1 MKLSRSVTYAV
12 RALLE
17 MAQQDGDEPH
27 RGNQLAVVGGMPPKF
42 LQQILRTLVVRGIL
56 RSSRGP
62 DGGYT
67 FSRGIQDISLLEIIE
82 AIDGPYASADSLIDE
97 TLPCPP
103 ELKKV
108 VEDVTAATRTH
119 LGAVKLGDLRA
130 VDSAAAESGVPSS
143 AAAPSAATLSAAA
156 PSFAVHSGGAS
167 AGNAESVAAAS
178 AQS

>member
-17 MAQQDGDEPH
+17 MSQKGGDEPL
-27 RGNQLAVVGGMPPKF
+27 RGNQLAAVGGMPPKF

-108 VEDVTAATRTH
+108 VEDVTAATRTQ

-130 VDSAAAESGVPSS
+130 AEPAAAESAATPSGTVPSGSGS
-143 AAAPSAATLSAAA
+143 A
-156 PSFAVHSGGAS
+156 GGAES
-167 AGNAESVAAAS
+167 AVAAAALS
-178 AQS
+178 

>member
-1 MKLSRSVTYAV
+1 
-12 RALLE
+12 
-17 MAQQDGDEPH
+17 
-27 RGNQLAVVGGMPPKF
+27 MPPKF

-130 VDSAAAESGVPSS
+130 VDSAAAESGAVSS
-143 AAAPSAATLSAAA
+143 GAANARVAAS
-156 PSFAVHSGGAS
+156 
-167 AGNAESVAAAS
+167 SVAASAVAAS
-178 AQS
+178 AVAESAQM

>member
-17 MAQQDGDEPH
+17 MAQKDGDEPL
-27 RGNQLAVVGGMPPKF
+27 RGNQLAAVGGMPPKF

-67 FSRGIQDISLLEIIE
+67 FSRAIQDISLLEIIE
-82 AIDGPYASADSLIDE
+82 AIDGPYASSDSLVDDA
-97 TLPCPP
+97 LPCPP

-108 VEDVTAATRTH
+108 VEDVTAAARSH
-119 LGAVKLGDLRA
+119 LGAVKLGDLRPIAPAITDPGLGVAGLA
-130 VDSAAAESGVPSS
+130 VPV
-143 AAAPSAATLSAAA
+143 
-156 PSFAVHSGGAS
+156 
-167 AGNAESVAAAS
+167 SVDPV
-178 AQS
+178 

>member
-17 MAQQDGDEPH
+17 MADKSGDEPL
-27 RGNQLAVVGGMPPKF
+27 RGNQLAAVGGMPPKF

-67 FSRGIQDISLLEIIE
+67 FSRGIHEISLLEIIE
-82 AIDGPYASADSLIDE
+82 AIDGPYATADSMVDE
-97 TLPCPP
+97 GLPCPP

-108 VEDVTAATRTH
+108 VEDVTAATRTQ
-119 LGAVKLGDLRA
+119 LASVKLGDLR
-130 VDSAAAESGVPSS
+130 PSTM
-143 AAAPSAATLSAAA
+143 AIEVATQ
-156 PSFAVHSGGAS
+156 V
-167 AGNAESVAAAS
+167 
-178 AQS
+178 

>member
-17 MAQQDGDEPH
+17 MAQKDGDEPL
-27 RGNQLAVVGGMPPKF
+27 RGNQLAAVGGMPPKF

-130 VDSAAAESGVPSS
+130 VDSAAAESGAVSS
-143 AAAPSAATLSAAA
+143 GAANARVAAS
-156 PSFAVHSGGAS
+156 
-167 AGNAESVAAAS
+167 SVAASAVAES
-178 AQS
+178 AQM

>member
-17 MAQQDGDEPH
+17 MAQKDGEEPL
-27 RGNQLAVVGGMPPKF
+27 RGNQLAAVGGMPPKF

-67 FSRGIQDISLLEIIE
+67 FSRSIRDISLLEVIE
-82 AIDGPYASADSLIDE
+82 AIDGPYATADSLLDE
-97 TLPCPP
+97 GLPCPP

-108 VEDVTAATRTH
+108 VEDVTAATRTQ
-119 LGAVKLGDLRA
+119 LASVKLGDLRPVA
-130 VDSAAAESGVPSS
+130 GSS
-143 AAAPSAATLSAAA
+143 ALAGSALAGSSALAG
-156 PSFAVHSGGAS
+156 AVVPVLE
-167 AGNAESVAAAS
+167 ESTPD
-178 AQS
+178 

>member
-17 MAQQDGDEPH
+17 MAQKDGEEPL
-27 RGNQLAVVGGMPPKF
+27 RGNQLAAVGGMPPKF

-67 FSRGIQDISLLEIIE
+67 FSRSVRDISLLEIIE
-82 AIDGPYASADSLIDE
+82 AIDGPYATADAILDE
-97 TLPCPP
+97 GLPCPP

-108 VEDVTAATRTH
+108 VEDVTAATR
-119 LGAVKLGDLRA
+119 LQLASVKLGDLRP
-130 VDSAAAESGVPSS
+130 V
-143 AAAPSAATLSAAA
+143 AATSELVST
-156 PSFAVHSGGAS
+156 SGPATDVIPLLE
-167 AGNAESVAAAS
+167 ESR
-178 AQS
+178 